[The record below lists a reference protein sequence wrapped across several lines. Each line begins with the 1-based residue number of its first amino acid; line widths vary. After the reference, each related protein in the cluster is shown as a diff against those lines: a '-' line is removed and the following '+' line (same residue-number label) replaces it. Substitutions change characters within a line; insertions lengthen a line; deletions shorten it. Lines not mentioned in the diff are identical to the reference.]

1 MMETTAYN
9 RLLTTMRSGTE
20 LTAKQIAARFRIS
33 QPYHLIYRL
42 RENGFQIELV
52 ERTNSKGQSKNF
64 YRLIEKTKR
73 RTKAA

>member
-1 MMETTAYN
+1 METTAYN

-42 RENGFQIELV
+42 RQNGFQVELV
-52 ERTNSKGQSKNF
+52 ERTNSKGQQRNF
-64 YRLIEKTKR
+64 YRLNETKR
-73 RTKAA
+73 RKRAA

>member
-1 MMETTAYN
+1 METTAYN

-20 LTAKQIAARFRIS
+20 LTAKQIASRFRIS

-42 RENGFQIELV
+42 RENGFQVELV

-64 YRLIEKTKR
+64 YRLVEKSKR

>member
-1 MMETTAYN
+1 METTAYN

-42 RENGFQIELV
+42 RENGFQVELV
-52 ERTNSKGQSKNF
+52 ERTNTRGQSKNF
-64 YRLIEKTKR
+64 YRLVEKSKR
-73 RTKAA
+73 RAKAA

>member
-64 YRLIEKTKR
+64 YRLIEKSKR

>member
-1 MMETTAYN
+1 METTAYN

-64 YRLIEKTKR
+64 YRLVEKSKR
-73 RTKAA
+73 RAKAA

>member
-64 YRLIEKTKR
+64 YRLIEKSKR
-73 RTKAA
+73 RAKAA

>member
-1 MMETTAYN
+1 METTAYN

-42 RENGFQIELV
+42 RENGFQVELV

-64 YRLIEKTKR
+64 YRLIEKSKR
-73 RTKAA
+73 HTKAA

>member
-1 MMETTAYN
+1 METTAYN

-42 RENGFQIELV
+42 RQNGFQVELV
-52 ERTNSKGQSKNF
+52 ERTNSKGQPKNF
-64 YRLIEKTKR
+64 YRLIEKSKR
-73 RTKAA
+73 RAKAA

>member
-1 MMETTAYN
+1 METTAYN

-42 RENGFQIELV
+42 RENGFQVELV

-64 YRLIEKTKR
+64 YRLVEKAKR

>member
-1 MMETTAYN
+1 METTAYN

-52 ERTNSKGQSKNF
+52 EKTNSKGQSKNF

-73 RTKAA
+73 RVKAA

>member
-1 MMETTAYN
+1 METTAYN

-42 RENGFQIELV
+42 RENGFQVELV

-64 YRLIEKTKR
+64 YRLIEKSKR

>member
-1 MMETTAYN
+1 METTAYN

-64 YRLIEKTKR
+64 YRLIEKSKR
-73 RTKAA
+73 RTKTA

>member
-1 MMETTAYN
+1 MHM
-9 RLLTTMRSGTE
+9 
-20 LTAKQIAARFRIS
+20 TAKQISARFRIS

-64 YRLIEKTKR
+64 YRLVEKSKR
-73 RTKAA
+73 RAKAA

>member
-1 MMETTAYN
+1 METTAYN

>member
-1 MMETTAYN
+1 METTAYN

-42 RENGFQIELV
+42 RENGFQVELV
-52 ERTNSKGQSKNF
+52 EKTNSKGQSMNF
-64 YRLIEKTKR
+64 YRLVEKAKR

>member
-1 MMETTAYN
+1 METTAYN
-9 RLLTTMRSGTE
+9 RLLTAMRSGTE

-42 RENGFQIELV
+42 RENGFQVELV

-64 YRLIEKTKR
+64 YRLVEKSKR

>member
-1 MMETTAYN
+1 METTAYN

-64 YRLIEKTKR
+64 YRLIEKSKR

>member
-1 MMETTAYN
+1 METTAYN

-42 RENGFQIELV
+42 RQNGFQVELV
-52 ERTNSKGQSKNF
+52 ERTNSKGQPKNF
-64 YRLIEKTKR
+64 YRLIEKSKR
-73 RTKAA
+73 RVKAA